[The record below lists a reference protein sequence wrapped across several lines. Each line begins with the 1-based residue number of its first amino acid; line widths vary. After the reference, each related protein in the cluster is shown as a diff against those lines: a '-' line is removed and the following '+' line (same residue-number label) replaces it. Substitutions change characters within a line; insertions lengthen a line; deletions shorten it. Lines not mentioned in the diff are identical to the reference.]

1 MSYDKQD
8 IAKFFKEN
16 LFKKQILLLTQITV
30 GEEGDENPNSE
41 NK

>member
-8 IAKFFKEN
+8 ITEFFEEN

-30 GEEGDENPNSE
+30 SEKGDENPNSE